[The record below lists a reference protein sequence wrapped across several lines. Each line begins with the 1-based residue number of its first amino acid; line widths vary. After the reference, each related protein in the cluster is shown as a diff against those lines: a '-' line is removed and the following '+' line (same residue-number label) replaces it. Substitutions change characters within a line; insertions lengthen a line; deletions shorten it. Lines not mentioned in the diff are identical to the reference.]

1 MRLHIQNCRGFSLVE
16 FLIAIAI
23 LGIGLLALVG
33 LQTTAIRGNLGSK
46 NMTTAVLLIE
56 KKMEELKNYPFSS
69 TSLALGTY
77 NDPNNPL
84 NSSGLSGGTGAIFNR
99 SWTIQSYAGSLY
111 MKQITV
117 SVSWTE
123 AGHSKSTSC
132 DTIISK

>member
-1 MRLHIQNCRGFSLVE
+1 MRLPIENCRGFSLVE

-23 LGIGLLALVG
+23 LGAGLLALVA
-33 LQTTAIRGNLGSK
+33 LQTTAIHGNLGSR

-56 KKMEELKNYPFSS
+56 KQMEGLKNTPFSS
-69 TSLALGTY
+69 LTNGTS
-77 NDPNNPL
+77 NDPNNPI
-84 NSSGLSGGTGAIFNR
+84 NGSGQAGGIFNR
-99 SWTIQSYAGSLY
+99 TWTIQSYAGSLY

-123 AGHSKSTSC
+123 AGHSKTTSC